1 MGGRSRE
8 LRGQS
13 KATGR
18 SARQMGGCK
27 AQARGKYFQSR
38 HKIHVVHRMDGRE
51 CSGHVAHLVAFCER
65 PKEYFIADGAKDSTV
80 TKISLINMQAYDYQ
94 SEKSLLYYPDNI
106 EYYEKDT
113 FSSVVGKWKAKKIIE
128 DMGKISR
135 ENPSKYRFLIDIEE
149 PSEKDITLIINMN
162 NDLSN

>member
-1 MGGRSRE
+1 M
-8 LRGQS
+8 
-13 KATGR
+13 
-18 SARQMGGCK
+18 
-27 AQARGKYFQSR
+27 
-38 HKIHVVHRMDGRE
+38 
-51 CSGHVAHLVAFCER
+51 
-65 PKEYFIADGAKDSTV
+65 

-135 ENPSKYRFLIDIEE
+135 ENPSKYRFSIDIEE